1 MSQHSGERRKELDRK
16 RRRREESLKIR
27 AKETKVSSKKK

>member
-16 RRRREESLKIR
+16 RRRREESLKLR
-27 AKETKVSSKKK
+27 AKETKPLHKKR

>member
-16 RRRREESLKIR
+16 RRRREESLKLR
-27 AKETKVSSKKK
+27 AKETKPLHKKK

>member
-16 RRRREESLKIR
+16 RRRREENLKIR
-27 AKETKVSSKKK
+27 AKEAKPLHKKK

>member
-16 RRRREESLKIR
+16 RRRRKESLSLR
-27 AKETKVSSKKK
+27 AKETKPSAKKK